1 MSVPNKE
8 FLFYTES
15 PLEYPLDES
24 INVIDN
30 LIKIN
35 KHYLVSNIQ
44 TQYSESYAPEINFY
58 VNNTKD
64 NIGDKINNIKK
75 LYNIRLMQY
84 DNALDI
90 DFNQEVGKKTI
101 YYLM

>member
-1 MSVPNKE
+1 MNKNY
-8 FLFYTES
+8 LFYTES
-15 PLEYPLDES
+15 PLDYPLDES
-24 INVIDN
+24 IDVVDD
-30 LIKIN
+30 LTKI

-58 VNNTKD
+58 ANSTKD
-64 NIGDKINNIKK
+64 NIGDKISNIKK
-75 LYNIRLMQY
+75 LYSIRLMQY